1 MNLFKKSVTGILA
14 AIFASAPI
22 ASFATILPE
31 DVAGTRFEEP
41 VQLLAALKI
50 MIGDDDGAFRLD
62 DKIKRSEVAK
72 MAVHAMGLEDLAET
86 AQNETRFPDVTSAHW
101 ANGYINVATSQG
113 LIIGDDDGNFRPDDS
128 ITYAEAMAIFV
139 RATGYEVMA
148 EDKGGFPN
156 GYISVAGSN
165 GMTKN
170 VQGTTNEA
178 ITRGNVA
185 YVVNNALTVKM
196 MEKTG
201 YGPNASF
208 EVTDKTLLKDKL
220 EVTKSEGQ
228 ITAIPSTS
236 LEGESNLNEGEIKIG
251 DSVYETS
258 YNMNNLFGY
267 NVVYYFKENDNGD
280 EEVILA
286 MPKKDQNS
294 TITVNAD
301 LFEGITTKN
310 TKKAIEYYENEN
322 SSKTTVAA
330 IEDAAKFIYNGKAET
345 MTDELLTLADKA
357 GKLTLLDTDRNGIY
371 DIVFATNY
379 YNVVVEE
386 VTKSGK
392 IIDKYGA
399 PTINLGED
407 EDVSYRIL
415 KGLQEIEIN
424 DLKEYDVLS
433 VAESSDHEI
442 FDISVSN
449 STVSG
454 KITGKDSD
462 GVYIEGKH
470 YKIAKNYKETLNI
483 GNEGIFY
490 LDIEG
495 KIAAVNNKVS
505 VSDNYGYLIKAYAS
519 DETDTVTFRIFTKEG
534 EDKTFTANE
543 KIRYNGASGQKATE
557 VVENFI
563 EDGSTKK
570 QLITYTTNADNK
582 ITAIYTS
589 TDNTS
594 TGAAKEDKFTLD
606 YNLEDAV
613 YNEKLNTLGSIRLT
627 EDTFIFDI
635 QDDVADYS
643 IASLDMFEDKQRY
656 NALVFDTTEEYT
668 AKAIVITNAEF
679 QTNAEA
685 SIAVVDKIVAA
696 VNDDDEETEKLY
708 AYRDG
713 KEIEVL
719 AESTGILVKG
729 EGEDALETGDIIQYK
744 TNEEGEIV
752 NIRVLFDISAKDTEK
767 TETPVEDLE
776 IIYGKVSKKFSN
788 SINVTVNDANERNI
802 VLPSDI
808 TVYSVDT
815 TKSKNN
821 ITTATV
827 GDIQAYDEDEDNR
840 VFIRIYDEIV
850 KEVVIIK

>member
-1 MNLFKKSVTGILA
+1 MNLFKKSITGILA
-14 AIFASAPI
+14 AAFAAAPI
-22 ASFATILPE
+22 AAFASILPE

-62 DKIKRSEVAK
+62 DNIKRSEVAK
-72 MAVHAMGLEDLAET
+72 MAVHAMGLEDLATT
-86 AQNETRFPDVTSAHW
+86 AQDETRFPDVTSSHW

-170 VQGTTNEA
+170 VQGTTNAA

-185 YVVNNALTVKM
+185 YVVNNALTVKL
-196 MEKTG
+196 MERTG
-201 YGPNASF
+201 YGENASY
-208 EVTDKTLLKDKL
+208 EVTDKTLLEDKL
-220 EVTKSEGQ
+220 KVTKAEGQ

-236 LEGESNLNEGEIKIG
+236 LEGDSNLNEGEIKIG

-267 NVVYYFKENDNGD
+267 NVVYYVRENEAGD
-280 EEVILA
+280 EEIILA

-294 TITVNAD
+294 TITVTAD

-310 TKKAIEYYENEN
+310 EKKAIEYYENEN
-322 SSKTTVAA
+322 SAKTTIAA
-330 IEDAAKFIYNGKAET
+330 IEDEAKFIYNGKAET

-357 GKLTLLDTDRNGIY
+357 GKVTLLDTDRNGIY

-379 YNVVVEE
+379 YNIVVEE
-386 VTKSGK
+386 VTNSGK

-415 KGLQEIEIN
+415 KGLQEIDVS

-442 FDISVSN
+442 FDIAVSN
-449 STVSG
+449 TTVSG
-454 KITGKDSD
+454 KITAKDAE

-470 YKIAKNYKETLNI
+470 YKIAKNYTEALNI

-505 VSDNYGYLIKAYAS
+505 VSDNYGYLIRAYSSA
-519 DETDTVTFRIFTKEG
+519 ETETATFRIFTKEG
-534 EDKTFTANE
+534 EDKTFTAND
-543 KIRYNGASGQKATE
+543 KIKYNGASGQKATE
-557 VVENFI
+557 VVKNFI
-563 EDGSTKK
+563 EDGETKK
-570 QLITYTTNADNK
+570 QLITYTTNSDDK
-582 ITAIYTS
+582 ITAIYTA

-594 TGAAKEDKFTLD
+594 TGGAKEDAFTLD

-613 YNEKLNTLGSIRLT
+613 YNEKLNSLGSIRIT
-627 EDTFIFDI
+627 DETFIFDI
-635 QDDVADYS
+635 QDDVSDYS
-643 IASLDMFEDKQRY
+643 IATLDMFEDKQKY
-656 NALVFDTTEEYT
+656 NALVFDITEEYT
-668 AKAIVITNAEF
+668 AKAVVITNAEF

-685 SIAVVDKIVAA
+685 TIAVVDKVVSA

-713 KEIEVL
+713 QSIEVL
-719 AESTGILVKG
+719 AETTGILVKG
-729 EGEDALETGDIIQYK
+729 EGEDSLEMGDIIQYK
-744 TNEEGEIV
+744 TNENGEIV
-752 NIRVLFDISAKDTEK
+752 NVRVLFDITSKDTEK
-767 TETPVEDLE
+767 NETPVEDLE
-776 IIYGKVSKKFSN
+776 IIYGKVNKKFSN
-788 SINVTVNDANERNI
+788 SINVTVNDANERNL
-802 VLPSDI
+802 VLSSDVV
-808 TVYSVDT
+808 VYSIDT

-821 ITTATV
+821 ITTATI
-827 GDIQAYDEDEDNR
+827 GDIQAYDEDENNR